1 MINNRKSHS
10 EETKKLLSEKR
21 KAYLAEHKHNWSRYS
36 NKESLPEQKFRELL
50 EKSNLKLKQYYI
62 PPDSNRF
69 YEIDFA
75 HVESKIGFEI
85 NGNQHYNSDGTLKDY
100 YKERQQ
106 HFINLGWKIVE
117 IHYSLCFKEEV
128 ISSIIGLSFSDFKL
142 CQDKIQE
149 IDNARLE
156 RKEEKDRKIFEA
168 RLAKKELRDYRK
180 RLGIKIPR
188 KKRFVPS
195 IDKEM
200 LANLLQQKYVV
211 EIAKELNVSVKC
223 VHKHMKIYSLTSHKR
238 KENVKLP
245 PTQKIIDSR
254 LKSRKVERPSKEE
267 LKKMLWET
275 PTVQLAKKF
284 GVSDKAIEKWAKS
297 YNLEKPARGYWEK
310 LKASN

>member
-1 MINNRKSHS
+1 MQIRVLPGALFIMYKCKFCDIEFDKPNLVAGHVRWCLSNPNRVISKKKSKQNDPLLRRCHS

-21 KAYLAEHKHNWSRYS
+21 KAYLASNPENHNWSRYS

-62 PPDSNRF
+62 PPESNRF

-75 HVESKIGFEI
+75 HVESKTGFEI

-128 ISSIIGLSFSDFKL
+128 ISSIISLSFSDFKL
-142 CQDKIQE
+142 CQDKVQE

-156 RKEEKDRKIFEA
+156 RRAAKLLKKISNKERKG
-168 RLAKKELRDYRK
+168 RH
-180 RLGIKIPR
+180 
-188 KKRFVPS
+188 S
-195 IDKEM
+195 
-200 LANLLQQKYVV
+200 N
-211 EIAKELNVSVKC
+211 
-223 VHKHMKIYSLTSHKR
+223 KR
-238 KENVKLP
+238 KSYHL
-245 PTQKIIDSR
+245 SR
-254 LKSRKVERPSKEE
+254 RKVERPSKEE

-284 GVSDKAIEKWAKS
+284 GVSDKAIEKWAKA